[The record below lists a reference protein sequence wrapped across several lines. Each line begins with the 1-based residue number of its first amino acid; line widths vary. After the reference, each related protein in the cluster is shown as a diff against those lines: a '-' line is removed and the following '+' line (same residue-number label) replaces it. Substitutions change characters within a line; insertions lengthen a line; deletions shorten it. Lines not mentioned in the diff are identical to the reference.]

1 VVDRK
6 PVNRR
11 IHVMEKVAD
20 TAGEQMVEKVCAVIA
35 DVFGVPG
42 EELGAATVQEDIPEW
57 DSLGHLNLMLALEE
71 AFSVSFSVDEMP
83 ELTSVKAI
91 VEKVR

>member
-1 VVDRK
+1 MD
-6 PVNRR
+6 
-11 IHVMEKVAD
+11 KVAD
-20 TAGEQMVEKVCAVIA
+20 TTGGETVERVCAVIA
-35 DVFGVPG
+35 DVFGVPS
-42 EELGAATVQEDIPEW
+42 EELGQETVQEDIPEW

-83 ELTSVKAI
+83 ELVSVKAI